1 LIEITERAIVVEP
14 IVNSVRQDEDGAVV
28 SFVGVVRSPSRGK
41 TVLHIEYEAFTEL
54 ALKRLEML
62 AAEIEQK
69 WGLRHLAI
77 IHRVGKILTGETA
90 VVIAVGAPHRAEAFA
105 ACEYAIDRLKA
116 TVPVWKKEVYTDGE
130 SWITD
135 KP

>member
-1 LIEITERAIVVEP
+1 MIEITGRHLSVETV
-14 IVNSVRQDEDGAVV
+14 VNSVRQDEDGAVA

-54 ALKRLEML
+54 ALKRLEGVVG
-62 AAEIEQK
+62 EIEQR
-69 WGLRHLAI
+69 WGLRHVAI
-77 IHRVGKILTGETA
+77 VHRVGIILTGEAA

-105 ACEYAIDRLKA
+105 ACQYAIDRLKA

-135 KP
+135 KA